1 MPRHPPAP
9 RADTEETRQAIL
21 HAARQLFMEHGFR
34 AVTTRMVAEASGVK
48 QPLIYYH
55 FADKE
60 ALYLEVQRDY
70 AATCRA
76 ALERIAARQS
86 ASVPERLRQV
96 ARYLRQAHQM
106 NVGLYI
112 HEMRH
117 DMHAATRAEMS
128 ELFRASILAPIMSL
142 FDEGIRSGL
151 LAPSDVSG
159 VSPRLATYML
169 LSAVTNFP
177 TPGHGSE
184 TSSDLAQ
191 ETPDAVVHALIY
203 GMVARP
209 PSAE

>member
-1 MPRHPPAP
+1 MPRRPPTV
-9 RADTEETRQAIL
+9 RTDTEETRRAIL
-21 HAARQLFMEHGFR
+21 QAARQLFMEQGFR

-86 ASVPERLRQV
+86 ESVPERLRHV

-117 DMHAATRAEMS
+117 DMQATTRAELS
-128 ELFRASILAPIMSL
+128 DLFRVSILAPIMGL
-142 FDEGIRSGL
+142 FEEGVRSGF
-151 LAPSDVSG
+151 LAADARG
-159 VSPRLATYML
+159 VTPRLATYML

-177 TPGHGSE
+177 TPGQGNE
-184 TSSDLAQ
+184 TSNDIAPEAS
-191 ETPDAVVHALIY
+191 DAVVHALIY

-209 PSAE
+209 PFTE